1 MAAPVIYWPV
11 KMNSAV
17 VASFE
22 DDLASMDKNTAF
34 TMAKCLNLVIFDKKY
49 TNGSLADPTDH
60 AQQVEKFIESIKE
73 RI

>member
-22 DDLASMDKNTAF
+22 ADLASMDRKTAAM
-34 TMAKCLNLVIFDKKY
+34 MAHCLNLVIFDKKY
-49 TNGSLADPTDH
+49 ENGSLADPTNH
-60 AQQVEKFIESIKE
+60 AQQVEQFLESIK
-73 RI
+73 